1 MRSSDPAVARADTVR
16 LRWLTAVLI
25 VMAALTVGW
34 PLVSLAVPNQRTL
47 AAGTMLR
54 LGPGKADVAQ
64 FTVGPGWS
72 MVPSETNPQ
81 LDYSLRRGAVDMT
94 VSFIAVIDGAQ
105 PAQLWAG
112 LRNEVRISDPGVRV
126 GRPSAYTTAEGRMG
140 EQGTLASRTDIGTAS
155 VVRSPSGAF
164 AVEMVVIGPRRAA
177 RANLA
182 AAHRIMH
189 SLRIPAPPR

>member
-25 VMAALTVGW
+25 VMAVLTVGW
-34 PLVSLAVPNQRTL
+34 PLVNRAVSDRRTL

-54 LGPGKADVAQ
+54 VGPDKTDMAE

-81 LDYSLRRGAVDMT
+81 QDYSLRRGAVDMT
-94 VSFIAVIDGAQ
+94 VSYVAVINGAH

-112 LRNEVRISDPGVRV
+112 LRTIVRISDPGVRL
-126 GRPSAYTTAEGRMG
+126 GQPSAYTTAQGRTG
-140 EQGTLASRTDIGTAS
+140 VQGTLASRADTGSAS
-155 VVRSPSGAF
+155 VVRSPSGTF
-164 AVEMVVIGPRRAA
+164 AVAMILIGPRHSF

-182 AAHRIMH
+182 AAHRVMR
-189 SLRIPAPPR
+189 SLQIPAPPQ